1 MNVNGSRIVR
11 DLLNLGHIGYEE
23 QKGTSRMAYTAAF
36 CEGRDYV
43 QKLMEEAGME
53 TYVDPVGNL
62 VGRLEGNDKKIISI
76 GSHID
81 TVPEGGMYDGTLG
94 VIAGIEVIRSLK
106 ENGYQNHH
114 TIEIIAFNEEEGN
127 IVGGTFGSKAF
138 TGQPQEEDALNKIG
152 FFDMSEEGIRK
163 TERNPD
169 DYKCYLELHIE
180 QGGIL
185 EQKKIPVGVV
195 EGIFGIVRYHITVH
209 GKANHAGS
217 TPMYLRDDALV
228 KASRMIGRLVEIA
241 GEQDPTMT
249 CTIGKLDI
257 EPGAVNVIPGEVRF
271 CLELRSMNTQ
281 AISGTVEQFRKEFA
295 HENVEVKNF
304 LWQDPTRMNDTLK
317 EVFRTCC
324 REKEIEFI
332 DIPSGAGHDSINMA
346 LFTPTGMLFVPSIG
360 GISHSIL
367 EYSTPEDIELGTSIL
382 LEALLKID
390 SEEVKI

>member
-1 MNVNGSRIVR
+1 MWI
-11 DLLNLGHIGYEE
+11 
-23 QKGTSRMAYTAAF
+23 
-36 CEGRDYV
+36 
-43 QKLMEEAGME
+43 
-53 TYVDPVGNL
+53 
-62 VGRLEGNDKKIISI
+62 RLEILWEDWKATIKKIISI

-152 FFDMSEEGIRK
+152 FFDMSEEGMLGK

-217 TPMYLRDDALV
+217 NSDV
-228 KASRMIGRLVEIA
+228 SQG
-241 GEQDPTMT
+241 
-249 CTIGKLDI
+249 
-257 EPGAVNVIPGEVRF
+257 
-271 CLELRSMNTQ
+271 
-281 AISGTVEQFRKEFA
+281 
-295 HENVEVKNF
+295 
-304 LWQDPTRMNDTLK
+304 
-317 EVFRTCC
+317 
-324 REKEIEFI
+324 
-332 DIPSGAGHDSINMA
+332 
-346 LFTPTGMLFVPSIG
+346 
-360 GISHSIL
+360 
-367 EYSTPEDIELGTSIL
+367 
-382 LEALLKID
+382 
-390 SEEVKI
+390 